1 LLVCEQR
8 IARNQGFSACIVELS
23 TARNLRTEM
32 ETLHYIVN
40 FILHLDQ
47 HLIAFVTT
55 YGAWTYALLFLIIFC
70 ETGIILTAV
79 LPGDS
84 LLFAAGALTA
94 SATDALNVHI
104 LFALLVVAS
113 TLGNGLNYFIGK
125 WLGPKV
131 FRSNKSWIFNQKNI
145 DKAHSFYER
154 YGVKTII
161 IARFVPII
169 RTFAPFVA
177 GIGYMTP
184 RQFMTFSAVGAFLWI
199 GILVYGSFIFGNIP
213 FVKQHFSLVIIAI
226 IVLSILP
233 AAIELVRQKL
243 PTKA

>member
-1 LLVCEQR
+1 
-8 IARNQGFSACIVELS
+8 
-23 TARNLRTEM
+23 M
-32 ETLHYIVN
+32 DTLHYILN
-40 FILHLDQ
+40 FILHLDD
-47 HLIAFVTT
+47 HLIAFVTA

-70 ETGIILTAV
+70 ETGIIITAV

-104 LFALLVVAS
+104 LFALLVTAS

-131 FRSNKSWIFNQKNI
+131 FRSSNSWIFNQKNI
-145 DKAHSFYER
+145 DKAHGFYER
-154 YGVKTII
+154 YGGKTII
-161 IARFVPII
+161 IARFLPII

-177 GIGYMTP
+177 GIGYMTY
-184 RQFMTFSAVGAFLWI
+184 RQFLIYSVIGAFLWI
-199 GILVYGSFIFGNIP
+199 GILVYGSFLFGNIP

-226 IVLSILP
+226 IFLSIVP
-233 AAIELVRQKL
+233 ALLEVLRRKL
-243 PTKA
+243 SRRTSF

>member
-1 LLVCEQR
+1 
-8 IARNQGFSACIVELS
+8 
-23 TARNLRTEM
+23 M
-32 ETLHYIVN
+32 DTLHYVIT
-40 FILHLDQ
+40 FILHLDE

-94 SATDALNVHI
+94 SATDALNVHV
-104 LFALLVVAS
+104 LFALLVIAS

-131 FRSNKSWIFNQKNI
+131 FRSSRSWIFNQKNI
-145 DKAHSFYER
+145 DKAHGFYER
-154 YGVKTII
+154 YGGKTII
-161 IARFVPII
+161 IARFIPII

-177 GIGYMTP
+177 GIGYMTH
-184 RQFMTFSAVGAFLWI
+184 RQFFVYSAIGAFLWI
-199 GILVYGSFIFGNIP
+199 GILVYSSFLFGNIP
-213 FVKQHFSLVIIAI
+213 IVKQHFSLVIIAI
-226 IVLSILP
+226 VILSILP
-233 AAIELVRQKL
+233 ALFEVVRRKL
-243 PTKA
+243 SDSP